1 MKRILLSALFVGAAG
16 LFTAGCDEKDK
27 ATTTTKVETPG
38 GSTEKKVTVEEKKS
52 GDHKD
57 TAPAPATKP

>member
-16 LFTAGCDEKDK
+16 LFTAGCDEKEK
-27 ATTTTKVETPG
+27 AQTKTTVETPG
-38 GSTEKKVTVEEKKS
+38 GSTTKTTTVEEKKS

-57 TAPAPATKP
+57 TAPAPAKP